1 MRQDEIERLDFL
13 TGKDVISHGDD
24 ILYDIISIV
33 INCKEKSSFFF
44 RKVFGS
50 LSLRIPAK
58 Y

>member
-13 TGKDVISHGDD
+13 TGKDVISHNDD

-33 INCKEKSSFFF
+33 INSKEKSSFFF

-50 LSLRIPAK
+50 LNLRIPAK